1 VAARDRTPA
10 GHGCHDSDRDA
21 RIGRTLKGLFVD
33 TSTAPARLRQ
43 NRDFR
48 LLATG
53 RITSQLGDQIQ
64 FLALPL
70 LVVAL
75 TGSASQ
81 AGLVLG
87 AQTVV
92 YLAFGLV
99 AGALADRWDRK
110 RTMIACDLGR
120 AALTVTIPIA
130 DALGMLSLPQLYAV
144 AIANGVLAT
153 LFGAA
158 SSSALPNIV
167 PPGHLP
173 HALGTLGAIGNAVR
187 IAGASIAGAVY
198 ALGRMVPFAAN
209 TASFLL
215 SAATVRAIGSSFQQE
230 DVERKAPTPRELL
243 RDIREGLA
251 WLRHQPVIRTLALL
265 DAGDALR
272 YGAGY
277 LLIIMLAQ
285 RLGATPTQ
293 IGIVFTGAALGA
305 LLGNLVAPR
314 LTRRFALGRLAIAML
329 WVETAAFPFYALAP
343 NWWLLL
349 AVAFAESV
357 VSPVYNVA
365 LDNYRLARTPDHMRG
380 RITAGVETLTTGAS
394 AIGAMACGLLIAAF
408 GPVPLTWALAG
419 WLSVLA
425 ITATCST
432 TVRQAK

>member
-1 VAARDRTPA
+1 
-10 GHGCHDSDRDA
+10 
-21 RIGRTLKGLFVD
+21 VD
-33 TSTAPARLRQ
+33 TSTVPARLRQ

-53 RITSQLGDQIQ
+53 RVTSQLGDQLQ

-70 LVVAL
+70 LVVNL
-75 TGSASQ
+75 TGSAAH

-92 YLAFGLV
+92 YLAFGLI

-120 AALTVTIPIA
+120 AALTATIPLA
-130 DALGMLSLPQLYAV
+130 DVIGTLTMPQLYGV
-144 AIANGVLAT
+144 AIANGVLGT

-167 PPGHLP
+167 PNRQLP
-173 HALGTLGAIGNAVR
+173 QALGALGAIGNTVR
-187 IAGASIAGAVY
+187 IAGAAVAGAAY
-198 ALGRMVPFAAN
+198 GLGRAVPFAAN
-209 TASFLL
+209 VASFLV
-215 SAATVRAIGSSFQQE
+215 SAATVHAISSSFQRDE
-230 DVERKAPTPRELL
+230 TARKAPTPRAVL

-251 WLRHQPVIRTLALL
+251 WLRHQRVIRTLALL

-277 LLIIMLAQ
+277 LLIITLAQ
-285 RLGATPTQ
+285 QLAGTPTQ

-314 LTRRFALGRLAIAML
+314 LTRRFALGRLSIAML
-329 WVETAAFPFYALAP
+329 WIEALAFPFYAIAP
-343 NWWLLL
+343 TWWLLL

-365 LDNYRLARTPDHMRG
+365 LDGYRLARTPDDMRG
-380 RITAGVETLTTGAS
+380 RVTAGVETLTTGAS
-394 AIGAMACGLLIAAF
+394 AIGAMACGALIAAI
-408 GPVPLTWALAG
+408 GPVPLTWVLTG
-419 WLSVLA
+419 WLVLLA
-425 ITATCST
+425 VAATCSA
-432 TVRQAK
+432 TVRRAK